1 MGKLIKAVLL
11 DLDGTLVRYRG
22 VDFESSW
29 GALGAAAGLKEEWDA
44 LLKKYMGKPEGYPD
58 WVRENAA
65 LLRGVPVSQVAAKLF
80 PPPYPPGVPEVI
92 RKLKGRGLVLGI
104 VSSGVGLVA
113 EWVKQDLGLHFA
125 VANDLLVE
133 DGRFTGEAILKV
145 DLWNKLEVAAE
156 QAARYGLSLS
166 QVAFVGDHLNDIPVL
181 RVAGCGIAYAPKD
194 RSVAE
199 AARFV
204 TEDFRQI
211 PKLIEC
217 AI

>member
-1 MGKLIKAVLL
+1 MRRIRAVLF
-11 DLDGTLVRYRG
+11 DLDGTLVRYQG

-44 LLKKYMGKPEGYPD
+44 LLKKYLGKPESYPE

-65 LLRGVPVSQVAAKLF
+65 LLRGVSVSQVVPKLF
-80 PPPYPPGVPEVI
+80 PPPYAPGVPEAI

-113 EWVKQDLGLHFA
+113 EWVKRDLGLDFA

-133 DGRFTGEAILKV
+133 DGRFTGEAIINV

-156 QAARYGLSLS
+156 QAARHGFSLS
-166 QVAFVGDHLNDIPVL
+166 HAAFVGDHLNDIPVL
-181 RVAGCGIAYAPKD
+181 RAAGCGIAYAPKD

-211 PKLIEC
+211 PRLIEPT
-217 AI
+217 I